1 MKNMSSYIPKS
12 STFLFIIISI
22 FLLFIFISYFL
33 LYINLSDNHKKNQEI
48 VFYKIQKDTSI
59 FLTKLLF
66 KFSNKKEILLEKHK
80 EVLKYLDKNSYDTSL
95 DEIYKKINQGLPDKP
110 YNIYITD
117 ENLVIKNTTVPSDI
131 NFDLSFAKY
140 LFDNH
145 KQNNLIGVSPP
156 VFEMFSQKMI
166 SYSDSYLPNSNR
178 VLQISYTYDDLDK
191 DLEDLKQSINE
202 NTKIINTN
210 AYIIFNDGYI
220 GDFIFKNIKSYKPS
234 LEEIEKRIEK
244 GKKLFDSFDK
254 NLKYFKQNSENK
266 TYFLL
271 EHSPIFDEAKIVYSI
286 VFDERYF
293 NQQIFILNLLFFII
307 SILGVVTIYII
318 NKVREKEY
326 ILNYKDKFIEHSI
339 HEINTP
345 LSIININ
352 LQLKNE
358 NLGVDKYSKKIEGAL
373 RTLKNSYEDMSFLH
387 TKSKIKYKIEHL
399 SLKSF
404 LQDRVKYFELIAQTQ
419 NRSLYLEVAND
430 LIIDISRIELERL
443 IDNNISNAV
452 KYSEIDT
459 TIKIILEENIL
470 KFISKG
476 DKIKDKDAI
485 FKRYIRENQ
494 SLGGHGIGLSIV
506 KDICDKY
513 DIKIEVISLNGENIF
528 SYTFLPHISH
538 T

>member
-1 MKNMSSYIPKS
+1 MIPKS
-12 STFLFIIISI
+12 SNFLFFVIAF
-22 FLLFIFISYFL
+22 FLLLSLVSYFL
-33 LYINLSDNHKKNQEI
+33 FLKNLQDNHTKNQEI
-48 VFYKIQKDTSI
+48 AFYQIQKSTNHL
-59 FLTKLLF
+59 LTKLLY
-66 KFSNKKEILLEKHK
+66 KYSEQKDEIVKKHK
-80 EVLKYLDKNSYDTSL
+80 EVLDYLEQNSYDTSL
-95 DEIYKKINQGLPDKP
+95 DEIYKKINQDSPNKP

-117 ENLVIKNTTVPSDI
+117 ENLVIKNTTVRTDMD
-131 NFDLSFAKY
+131 FDLSFAKY

-145 KQNNLIGVSPP
+145 KNSNIIGISPP
-156 VFEMFSQKMI
+156 VFEMFSQKMM
-166 SYSDSYLPNSNR
+166 SYSDTYLPNTNR
-178 VLQISYTYDDLDK
+178 VLQIGYTYENLDK
-191 DLEDLKQSINE
+191 DLENLKNLINE
-202 NTKIINTN
+202 NKNIINSN
-210 AYIIFNDGYI
+210 AYIIFSDGYV

-234 LEEIEKRIEK
+234 LEEIEQRIEK
-244 GKKLFDSFDK
+244 GKELFDSFDK
-254 NLKYFKQNSENK
+254 NVKYFIQNRDDK
-266 TYFLL
+266 TFFLL
-271 EHSPIFDEAKIVYSI
+271 EYSPIFDDAKIIYSI
-286 VFDERYF
+286 SFDETKL
-293 NQQIFILNLLFFII
+293 QKKIFLLNIIIFFIVI
-307 SILGVVTIYII
+307 IGLITIYII
-318 NKVREKEY
+318 YKIRLKEF
-326 ILNYKDKFIEHSI
+326 ILSYKDKFIEHSI
-339 HEINTP
+339 HEIKTP
-345 LSIININ
+345 LAILNLN

-358 NLGVDKYSKKIEGAL
+358 EFGEDKYSKKMEGAIK
-373 RTLKNSYEDMSFLH
+373 TLKNSYEDMSFLH

-430 LIIDISRIELERL
+430 LTIDISRIELERL

>member
-1 MKNMSSYIPKS
+1 MSSYIPKS

-166 SYSDSYLPNSNR
+166 SYSDSYLQNSNR

-202 NTKIINTN
+202 NTNIINTN

-271 EHSPIFDEAKIVYSI
+271 EHGPIFDEAKIVYSI
-286 VFDERYF
+286 VFDEKYF

-339 HEINTP
+339 HEIKTP
-345 LSIININ
+345 LSILNLN

-358 NLGVDKYSKKIEGAL
+358 EFGENKYTKKMEGAIKTL
-373 RTLKNSYEDMSFLH
+373 RNSYEDMTFLH
-387 TKSKIKYKIEHL
+387 TKSKIKYKIE
-399 SLKSF
+399 SLNLEKV
-404 LQDRVKYFELIAQTQ
+404 LKDRVKYFELIAQTQ

-459 TIKIILEENIL
+459 TIKIILERNIL

-476 DKIKDKDAI
+476 DKIKDKDAV

-528 SYTFLPHISH
+528 SYTFLSHISH

>member
-1 MKNMSSYIPKS
+1 MSSYIPKS

-166 SYSDSYLPNSNR
+166 SYSDSYLQNSNR
-178 VLQISYTYDDLDK
+178 ILQISYTYDDLDK

-234 LEEIEKRIEK
+234 LEEIEQRIEK
-244 GKKLFDSFDK
+244 GKELFHSFDK
-254 NLKYFKQNSENK
+254 NVKYFIQNRDDK
-266 TYFLL
+266 TFLL
-271 EHSPIFDEAKIVYSI
+271 LEYSPIFDDAKIIYSI
-286 VFDERYF
+286 SFDETKLQK
-293 NQQIFILNLLFFII
+293 NIFLLNIIIFFIVI
-307 SILGVVTIYII
+307 IGLITIYII
-318 NKVREKEY
+318 YKIRLKEF
-326 ILNYKDKFIEHSI
+326 ILSYKDKFIEHSI
-339 HEINTP
+339 HEIKTP
-345 LSIININ
+345 LAILNLN

-358 NLGVDKYSKKIEGAL
+358 EFGEDKYSKKMEGAIK
-373 RTLKNSYEDMSFLH
+373 TLKNSYEDMTFLH
-387 TKSKIKYKIEHL
+387 TKSKIKYKIEKFNL
-399 SLKSF
+399 EEFLK
-404 LQDRVKYFELIAQTQ
+404 DRVKYFELIAKTQ
-419 NRSLYLEVAND
+419 NRELKLEVANNVFVN
-430 LIIDISRIELERL
+430 ISKIELERL
-443 IDNNISNAV
+443 VDNNISNAI
-452 KYSEIDT
+452 KYSSVAS
-459 TIKIILEENIL
+459 TIKIILEDCVL
-470 KFISKG
+470 KFISNG
-476 DKIKDKDAI
+476 EKIKDTNII
-485 FKRYIRENQ
+485 FKRYVRENI

-513 DIKIEVISLNGENIF
+513 KIKIDVTSQENHNIF
-528 SYTFLPHISH
+528 SYRLNCH
-538 T
+538 TNITSKG